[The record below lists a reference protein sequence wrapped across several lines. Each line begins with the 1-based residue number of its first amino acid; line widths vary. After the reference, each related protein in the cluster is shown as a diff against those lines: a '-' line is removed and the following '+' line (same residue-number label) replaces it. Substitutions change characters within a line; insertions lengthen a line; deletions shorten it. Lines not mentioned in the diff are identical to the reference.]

1 MPVLVCLQIC
11 SSTSRLL
18 VHESIADAFFRQLK
32 KRAESIK
39 VSGGL
44 EPGGKV
50 KGQEQRAVS
59 KGQEQRAIGQE
70 QEEAQEQ

>member
-1 MPVLVCLQIC
+1 LPVLVCLQIC

-39 VSGGL
+39 VSGG
-44 EPGGKV
+44 V
-50 KGQEQRAVS
+50 DQGQ
-59 KGQEQRAIGQE
+59 GQGREGRDTCNGLLRPAGRR
-70 QEEAQEQ
+70 